1 MEFKDIFLSIFII
14 FTFMICTLVT
24 YLTNGM
30 KHIEDNWILY
40 RCNPLIMPFA
50 GYFGHDADK
59 NFGVCVGEMQK
70 DSMGIFLAP
79 ITAGHH
85 ALSSGMGQ
93 LSDQMQSIRKLQ
105 GSLRPAMAGN
115 FFSIFNIFG
124 NIISAF
130 HKFINGF
137 KDLLMRLLAVMAT
150 MLYLLQGQGM
160 VGESVVNGPLMEAIR
175 ILSLGQI
182 K

>member
-1 MEFKDIFLSIFII
+1 
-14 FTFMICTLVT
+14 MICTLVT

-30 KHIEDNWILY
+30 KHIEDNWISY

-50 GYFGHDADK
+50 GYFGHDTDK
-59 NFGVCVGEMQK
+59 NFEVCVGEMQK

-79 ITAGHH
+79 LTAGHH
-85 ALSSGMGQ
+85 ALSSSMGH
-93 LSDQMQSIRKLQ
+93 LHDQMQSVRKLQ
-105 GSLRPAMAGN
+105 GSMRPAIAGN

-130 HKFINGF
+130 HQFMNGF

-150 MLYLLQGQGM
+150 MLYLIQGQGL
-160 VGESVVNGPLMEAIR
+160 VGESVIKGPLVGTINTLMEVAKV
-175 ILSLGQI
+175 I